1 MCDKSILYFL
11 QVFMLTN
18 YISIYLN
25 GKPFNCMK
33 NLLLSELLIYL
44 DIVNESNIVEYNSTI
59 VPEPSWNK
67 IILKQGDKIE
77 LLTMVGGG

>member
-1 MCDKSILYFL
+1 
-11 QVFMLTN
+11 
-18 YISIYLN
+18 
-25 GKPFNCMK
+25 MK